1 MFTDLYQLT
10 MAYAYWTEGIAETE
24 AVFNLFFRRN
34 PFAGGYTI
42 SCGLANVIEFLDNFK
57 FTTTELDFL
66 RTLKT
71 PKGSDMFSDEFIA
84 YLANMEFNCSIDAIP
99 EGRVVFPNEPILRV
113 QGPIIQAQLIESAL
127 LNAVN
132 YQSLVATKAA
142 RVCQAAGGDQ
152 VLEFGLRRAQ
162 GKDGAISASRAAY
175 IGGCSATSNVLAAE
189 LFGIPAAGT
198 HAHSWVMAY
207 DNELASFEGYANCLP
222 DNCIFLIDTYDTLQG
237 ARNAIRVG
245 KSLRE
250 RGKHLSG
257 VRIDSGDLAYYSIKV
272 RELLDEHGFSDTKIV
287 ASNDLDE
294 YLITSLKQQHAKIDV
309 WGVGTKLVTA
319 FDEPAL
325 GGVYKL
331 SAIKQ
336 EDRWKYKIK
345 LSEQA
350 VKINNP
356 GIQQVKRLIRNGT
369 FVADMIFDINSKA
382 QPQQLMVDPLDHTR
396 RKSIDLNLENEEL
409 LVPIF
414 QSGVLKYQ
422 QPNIHEIRQ
431 KVQEELSKLD
441 QSIKRLMNP
450 HQYTVGLEKT
460 LYDIKTQLILEM
472 RKS

>member
-1 MFTDLYQLT
+1 
-10 MAYAYWTEGIAETE
+10 MAYAYWKEGIAETE
-24 AVFNLFFRRN
+24 AVFNLFFRKN

-42 SCGLANVIEFLDNFK
+42 SCGLVNVIEFLDNFK
-57 FTTTELDFL
+57 FTTSELEFL

-71 PKGSDMFSDEFIA
+71 PKGSYMFSSEFVD
-84 YLANMEFNCSIDAIP
+84 YLATMEFKCSVDAVP
-99 EGRVVFPNEPILRV
+99 EGRVVFPNEPIIRV

-142 RVCQAAGGDQ
+142 RVCQAAGEDP

-162 GKDGAISASRAAY
+162 GRDGAISASRAAY
-175 IGGCSATSNVLAAE
+175 IGGCSATSNVMAAE

-198 HAHSWVMAY
+198 HAHSWVMAH
-207 DNELASFEGYANCLP
+207 DNELASFQSYANALP
-222 DNCIFLIDTYDTLQG
+222 DNCIFLIDTYDTLNG

-272 RELLDEHGFSDTKIV
+272 RELLDEQGFNDTKIV

-294 YLITSLKQQHAKIDV
+294 YLITSLKQQHAEIDV

-319 FDEPAL
+319 HDDPAL

-336 EDRWKYKIK
+336 DGRWNYKVK

-350 VKINNP
+350 IKINNP
-356 GIQQVKRLIRNGT
+356 GIQQVKRFIQNGT
-369 FVADMIFDINSKA
+369 FVADMIFDLNGKT

-396 RKSIDLNLENEEL
+396 RKSIDFNLESEEL
-409 LVPIF
+409 LVPVF
-414 QSGVLKYQ
+414 QSGVLKYL
-422 QPNIHEIRQ
+422 QPDIHEVRRN
-431 KVQEELSKLD
+431 VQQELGMLD
-441 QSIKRLMNP
+441 QSIKRLVNP
-450 HQYTVGLEKT
+450 HQYTVGLEKG
-460 LYDIKTQLILEM
+460 LYDIKTQLILKM